1 MALFLNNYCEGNN
14 KQISVDVPDIMS
26 PAFNEY
32 FALASQYS
40 NISSFIFVGE
50 DLSYIKAV
58 YLALGKYQTTK
69 HVYFLEQADPSD
81 IDFVQKKCPKAESL
95 IVAIDKTG
103 KSPEVMKCLL
113 ALEHCKLIVCPQGTP
128 LKKLQ
133 ETHDLAY
140 FPYEKQTFET
150 SNTAVLLPAVLLFI
164 NAQEIFEGAEHMF
177 RRCHSNH
184 GDNPALRL
192 ARCIA
197 GKNPEIRYFGNRL
210 LGAKILSE
218 RLIRSEGSEKIIIP
232 IIAQRPEN
240 DIHLSVPYEFHSIP
254 YCEGTLEMLEGA
266 SLHQSQVSEFETVCN
281 KTREEKTSL
290 TTITIDAI
298 DPHSIGELL
307 IFWEFVA
314 FYLEHITKD

>member
-1 MALFLNNYCEGNN
+1 MALFLNNYCEESN
-14 KQISVDVPDIMS
+14 KQIAIDIPNLES
-26 PAFNEY
+26 PAFNDF

-50 DLSYIKAV
+50 DLSYIKAI

-81 IDFVQKKCPKAESL
+81 IDFVQKRCPKNESL

-103 KSPEVMKCLL
+103 ESPEVMKCLL
-113 ALEHCKLIVCPQGTP
+113 ALEHCKLIICPENTP
-128 LKKLQ
+128 LKKMQ
-133 ETHDLAY
+133 ETHELAH
-140 FPYEKQTFET
+140 FPYVRQAFET
-150 SNTAVLLPAVLLFI
+150 GNTAVLLPTVLLFI

-177 RRCHSNH
+177 RRCHSQH
-184 GDNPALRL
+184 GDNPALKL

-197 GKNPEIRYFGNRL
+197 GRSPEITYFGNRL

-218 RLIRSEGSEKIIIP
+218 RIVQSEGKEKILVP

-254 YCEGTLEMLEGA
+254 YCEGSLEMLEGA
-266 SLHQSQVSEFETVCN
+266 SLHQSQVSEFENICN
-281 KTREEKTSL
+281 KTREKHISL

-307 IFWEFVA
+307 IFWEFVGL
-314 FYLEHITKD
+314 YLSHITKD

>member
-1 MALFLNNYCEGNN
+1 MALFLNHYCEANT
-14 KQISVDVPDIMS
+14 KQIAVDIPDIEN
-26 PAFNEY
+26 PAFNE
-32 FALASQYS
+32 FFSLAAQYS

-50 DLSYIKAV
+50 DLSYIKAI

-81 IDFVQKKCPKAESL
+81 IDFAQQKCPKAETL

-103 KSPEVMKCLL
+103 NSPEVMKCLL
-113 ALEHCKLIVCPQGTP
+113 ALEHGKLIICPKDTP

-133 ETHDLAY
+133 EAHDLAY
-140 FPYEKQTFET
+140 FPYEKKTFET
-150 SNTAVLLPAVLLFI
+150 VNTAVLLPVVLLFI
-164 NAQEIFEGAEHMF
+164 NAQEIFEGAQHMF

-184 GDNPALRL
+184 GDNPALKL

-197 GKNPEIRYFGNRL
+197 GKNPKIRYFGNRL
-210 LGAKILSE
+210 LGTKILSE
-218 RLIRSEGSEKIIIP
+218 RIVKGEGNEKIIIP
-232 IIAQRPEN
+232 IIAQRPEK
-240 DIHLSVPYEFHSIP
+240 DIHLSVPFEFHSIP
-254 YCEGTLEMLEGA
+254 YCDGTLEVLEGA
-266 SLHQSQVSEFETVCN
+266 SLHQAQVAEFEAVCR
-281 KTREEKTSL
+281 KTREENTSL

-314 FYLEHITKD
+314 LYLEHITKD